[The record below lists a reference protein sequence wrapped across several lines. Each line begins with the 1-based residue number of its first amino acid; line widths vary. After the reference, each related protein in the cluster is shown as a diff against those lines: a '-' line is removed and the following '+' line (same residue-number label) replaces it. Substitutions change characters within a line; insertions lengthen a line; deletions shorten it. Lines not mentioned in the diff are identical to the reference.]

1 MTAPYTKAMRFA
13 NVLGI
18 VLSILT
24 AISNTATADDVHVF
38 YGELGSVDTAARTFR
53 IKTGSRV
60 LVFHY
65 TDQTKLSS
73 FREHVSWDK
82 LQGGQGATVVMR
94 LAEGNIG
101 LALRVRLDGN
111 PGAAKALSLLVART
125 TGGATISGVAVANYI
140 LHETSSEAFVR
151 ATGPP
156 ARRDGVFVLSVQP
169 DGSVGKVTAAKSLGS
184 DEMNQRAAHLLRQWR
199 FKPNTVT
206 QVQVPIGVGGAR

>member
-1 MTAPYTKAMRFA
+1 MRFA
-13 NVLGI
+13 KFFGI
-18 VLSILT
+18 VMSVLT
-24 AISNTATADDVHVF
+24 AVSNTARADDVHVF
-38 YGELGSVDTAARTFR
+38 YGELRSVDTAARTFS
-53 IKTGSRV
+53 IKTGSRL

-65 TDQTKLSS
+65 NDQTKLSS

-82 LQGGQGATVVMR
+82 VQAGQGATVVMR

-111 PGAAKALSLLVART
+111 PGAAKALSLLVARR
-125 TGGATISGVAVANYI
+125 TGGQNISGVAVANYI
-140 LHETSSEAFVR
+140 LHETSAEAFLR

-156 ARRDGVFVLSVQP
+156 ARRDGVFVLSVRP
-169 DGSVGKVTAAKSLGS
+169 DGSVGNVTAAKSLGS

-206 QVQVPIGVGGAR
+206 QVQVPIAVGGGR